1 MGYELHIT
9 RQKDLFDE
17 DDARRISIDE
27 WKEYVDADPDM
38 RLDNYSEIITADKV
52 LRLESDG
59 LSVWTKYSGDG
70 IEGGHAW
77 FGYYEGS
84 IAVKNP
90 DDEIIGKMLEIAES
104 LRASV
109 FGDDGEIYGR
119 SKEGKISFRHDN
131 DAAVERSE
139 DKKPWWK
146 FWLL

>member
-1 MGYELHIT
+1 MAYELHIT

-17 DDARRISIDE
+17 DDARRISMEE

-38 RLDNYSEIITADKV
+38 RLDNYSEIIAADKV
-52 LRLESDG
+52 LRLEGDG

-104 LRASV
+104 LRLSATTIST
-109 FGDDGEIYGR
+109 YR
-119 SKEGKISFRHDN
+119 SRILAKMNLKTNSDLTRYALENKLI
-131 DAAVERSE
+131 
-139 DKKPWWK
+139 
-146 FWLL
+146 